1 MTNPDSS
8 LPDDFLKQIQE
19 PEKSHLLPYLLLGVA
34 ALLLAGLYLFF
45 SPEEEISLEPPLD
58 PSKID
63 PIIRAQIEAAKQPL
77 APESRPEKST
87 LPVPTPLA
95 TAKTEPQLLTEPA
108 SMVTT
113 IETPQTTDVAP
124 RPTLTSAGDEARSLI
139 RSLREGNKSL
149 TLEELFS
156 QASQFQKSAKPTDAY
171 LLYFYAAR
179 QGHGESAF
187 QLGSMNDPAHFTGES
202 EFLEKPDPVQA
213 QKWYSIAAASQ
224 VAGAE
229 QRLQALRKQ
238 VEIAAKSGDPSAQRL
253 LLNWR

>member
-1 MTNPDSS
+1 MTTPDSS

-77 APESRPEKST
+77 APGPQVAPESRPEKST

-108 SMVTT
+108 SIT
-113 IETPQTTDVAP
+113 A
-124 RPTLTSAGDEARSLI
+124 
-139 RSLREGNKSL
+139 
-149 TLEELFS
+149 
-156 QASQFQKSAKPTDAY
+156 
-171 LLYFYAAR
+171 
-179 QGHGESAF
+179 
-187 QLGSMNDPAHFTGES
+187 
-202 EFLEKPDPVQA
+202 
-213 QKWYSIAAASQ
+213 
-224 VAGAE
+224 
-229 QRLQALRKQ
+229 
-238 VEIAAKSGDPSAQRL
+238 
-253 LLNWR
+253 